1 MKWDL
6 FCRVVDNFGDV
17 GVCWRLAADL
27 AARGEH
33 VRLWIDDATALTWM
47 APQGADRVE
56 VRAWPQ
62 GDVDVEPF
70 DVVVETFGCDPP
82 ASFVADRKSVV

>member
-27 AARGEH
+27 AQRGEQ
-33 VRLWIDDATALTWM
+33 VRLWIDDASALTWM
-47 APQGADRVE
+47 ALQGARGV
-56 VRAWPQ
+56 
-62 GDVDVEPF
+62 
-70 DVVVETFGCDPP
+70 
-82 ASFVADRKSVV
+82 KMHI